1 MLRVLIIEDNQIF
14 REAFKT
20 VLQDRLP
27 SLVIEEAGNGEE
39 AVRRINEAPPD
50 LMFVDMRLG
59 GMNGLE
65 LAQKIK
71 KDFPLI
77 RIAMLTGYD
86 FPEYRRTASQYG
98 VDRYFLKDSLDWKEV
113 EDFFQYILKEKSEGK
128 DGQSPRHK
136 KH

>member
-1 MLRVLIIEDNQIF
+1 MMLRVFIVEDNRLF

-39 AVRRINEAPPD
+39 AVRKINEAPPD

-59 GMNGLE
+59 GMTGLA

-71 KDFPLI
+71 KDFPHT

-98 VDRYFLKDSLDWKEV
+98 VDRYFLKDSLDWMEI
-113 EDFFQYILKEKSEGK
+113 EDFIQSIPK
-128 DGQSPRHK
+128 DNR
-136 KH
+136 

>member
-1 MLRVLIIEDNQIF
+1 MQVGNMLRVLIIEDNQIF

-39 AVRRINEAPPD
+39 AVQRINEAPPD

-59 GMNGLE
+59 GMTGLE
-65 LAQKIK
+65 LAQKIRR
-71 KDFPLI
+71 DFPRT

-86 FPEYRRTASQYG
+86 FPEYRRAASQQG
-98 VDRYFLKDSLDWKEV
+98 VDR
-113 EDFFQYILKEKSEGK
+113 FFEI
-128 DGQSPRHK
+128 HVA
-136 KH
+136 